1 MTNVKDI
8 KIMGILSKIAVDLY
22 PVANARLA
30 AALVYK
36 NEIISLGVNQKK
48 SHPFQVKFCRHEEA
62 IFLHSETD
70 AIKNALKR
78 YSLETVSRSSLYICR
93 VKREPDNNKNMIW
106 GLAKPC
112 SGCQRAISAFNIST
126 VYYTDDDSRISCL

>member
-1 MTNVKDI
+1 
-8 KIMGILSKIAVDLY
+8 MGILSKIATDVY

-93 VKREPDNNKNMIW
+93 VKREHDNSKNMIW

-112 SGCQRAISAFNIST
+112 SGCQRAISSFNIST
-126 VYYTDDDSRISCL
+126 VYYTCDDSTISCL